1 MLILPSTSSTKSY
14 WGGGDK
20 IKTNKISNKWFLF
33 LYINTSKVS
42 IQAICQLIS
51 YNDLSSV
58 SFKYNRIK
66 YPMYMYNP

>member
-1 MLILPSTSSTKSY
+1 M
-14 WGGGDK
+14 
-20 IKTNKISNKWFLF
+20 
-33 LYINTSKVS
+33 S

-58 SFKYNRIK
+58 SFKDNPIK